1 MFNKVILA
9 GNLTRD
15 VELRY
20 SGNSL
25 AIGNTAIA
33 TNRKY
38 KTSTGEQKEDIMFMD
53 ITFFGR
59 SAEVANQYL
68 KKGSKVLVEGRLI
81 FDQWVDQNGQKR
93 NKHSLTVETMQMLG
107 NKADA
112 TNEDN
117 NSTGANNYS
126 QPNNAP
132 QNSNHNNN
140 SSYANGNNSYQNQ
153 NNSYQSQDNNY
164 QNQDN
169 GGYKASYQ
177 DNQQAPVQNQY
188 SNNSN
193 TNNQY
198 SNNQNS
204 QQQTS
209 PQQRSQ
215 GNNLPVI
222 DIDDD
227 EIPF

>member
-117 NSTGANNYS
+117 STSANNYS

-188 SNNSN
+188 GNNSN